1 MRPDRQ
7 LREWARR
14 LRRDHTLRAQLNKFL
29 PQDPVAASK
38 RTLFIHIP
46 KTGGVSLSAYLV
58 RKLRARNPITIIGAQ
73 QLSLMTD
80 DQLAQ
85 HDYIATHTNSSIM
98 SRLPNCFKITLL
110 RDPVDRV
117 LSSYHFHRR
126 DKRNETITNLARD
139 LDLLQF
145 VSSDHPVIHA
155 NIENSQTRQLI
166 QRSEG
171 AGDPIAS
178 LSDDEILKRVRAT
191 LDQFDVVGRLE
202 DMAAT
207 LERLRELYGWKN
219 VGKLPHKNR
228 SWREGKSRELD
239 PRVEEI
245 IRQRTRLDQIVY
257 DDVRS
262 RFG

>member
-14 LRRDHTLRAQLNKFL
+14 LRRDHTLRAQVNKVL
-29 PQDPVAASK
+29 PKDPIAASK

-73 QLSLMTD
+73 QLSHMTD
-80 DQLAQ
+80 DQLAR

-98 SRLPNCFKITLL
+98 SRLPDCFKITLL

-117 LSSYHFHRR
+117 LSSYYFHRQ
-126 DKRNETITNLARD
+126 DKRNVTITNLARE

-155 NIENSQTRQLI
+155 NIENAQARQLI
-166 QRSEG
+166 NKLEG
-171 AGDPIAS
+171 VGDPFSS
-178 LSDDEILKRVRAT
+178 LSDDEVLKQVRAT
-191 LDQFDVVGRLE
+191 LDRFDVVGRLE

-207 LERLRELYGWKN
+207 LERSVRGVFPCLL
-219 VGKLPHKNR
+219 VLTR
-228 SWREGKSRELD
+228 SYLLLTFTLEPPGIML
-239 PRVEEI
+239 
-245 IRQRTRLDQIVY
+245 TFRLWSMIEFV
-257 DDVRS
+257 
-262 RFG
+262 